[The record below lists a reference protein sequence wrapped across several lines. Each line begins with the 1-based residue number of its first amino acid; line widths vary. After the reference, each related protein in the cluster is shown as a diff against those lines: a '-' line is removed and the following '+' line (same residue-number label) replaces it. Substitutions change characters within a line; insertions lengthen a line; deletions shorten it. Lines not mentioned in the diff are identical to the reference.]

1 MDVDRDSR
9 GLSGLSN
16 LGNTCYMN
24 STLQC
29 LFATDI
35 LNYYIKCM
43 KFKTHLENGIIQIEV
58 DKHKDILKLNP
69 HITFE
74 DLTEFIKSKK
84 SLLKDRFK
92 NSLTYSLY
100 QVFTLMWNIN
110 CIVKP
115 KKLKNTISE
124 YCPKFKGYNQHDS
137 EELLY
142 ALFDRLHDETKTDI
156 QIKKF
161 KVNDDVSEYYKQKKD
176 LLKKIKKTN
185 EDNYRQLYINE
196 LNILIINNYEK
207 DIIISSIDY
216 WKKYLENN
224 YSIIST
230 IFTGLF
236 TSEVRCKNCNNYNI
250 NFETFNILELSLFD
264 NDGNILTNLDDCI
277 KNFCSSEEVENYKCD
292 KCNIVSIALKKMS
305 IFQPPPKLVIQLKR
319 FNSNKKNNSIL
330 SKLSGGKINDFI
342 DYPLNNLSL
351 SLAQNDIKPLT
362 DKYNLYATIN
372 HSGGLNGGHYV
383 ANCKNII
390 DKKWYHFDDS
400 SVSYINDI
408 DDIITNTTYVLFY
421 EKEL

>member
-1 MDVDRDSR
+1 MDINRDSR
-9 GLSGLSN
+9 GLSGLTN

-24 STLQC
+24 ATLQC
-29 LFATDI
+29 LFSTDI

-43 KFKTHLENGIIQIEV
+43 KFKKHLENGIIQIEV
-58 DKHKDILKLNP
+58 DKYKDILKLNP
-69 HITFE
+69 HITIE
-74 DLTEFIKSKK
+74 DLIEFIKSKK
-84 SLLKDRFK
+84 SMLKDKFK

-100 QVFTLMWNIN
+100 QVFTLMWNVN

-142 ALFDRLHDETKTDI
+142 ALFDRIHDETKTNI
-156 QIKKF
+156 KIKKF

-176 LLKKIKKTN
+176 LLKKIKKSN
-185 EDNYRQLYINE
+185 SSEDSNKELYINE
-196 LNILIINNYEK
+196 LNMLIINNYEK

-216 WKKYLENN
+216 WKNYLQNN

-250 NFETFNILELSLFD
+250 NFETFNILELSLYD
-264 NDGNILTNLDDCI
+264 NDDNLLTNLDDCI
-277 KNFCSSEEVENYKCD
+277 KNFCVPEEVENYKCD
-292 KCNIVSIALKKMS
+292 KCNTVTIALKKIS

-319 FNSNKKNNSIL
+319 FNSNKKNKSIISRL
-330 SKLSGGKINDFI
+330 NGGKINDFI
-342 DYPLNNLSL
+342 DYPLNDLSL
-351 SLAQNDIKPLT
+351 VSAQNDIKPLT

-390 DKKWYHFDDS
+390 DKNWYHFDDS

-408 DDIITNTTYVLFY
+408 NDVITNSTYILFY
-421 EKEL
+421 EK